1 MLLPGASPACLQSPP
16 PTTTSKPSL
25 GTEIICSR
33 DGGLAGGSSSAVS
46 RLSPPQGGIVAHGLD
61 CDHIDVPFQPFC
73 ADTSP
78 TPPSPSITT
87 YSLKRLLFVSSE
99 DFCRYF
105 KLNSNRAFKV
115 KIARKFRHFWKIL
128 SNPGLLYTCIQAITL
143 IYMYQSR
150 NHIS

>member
-1 MLLPGASPACLQSPP
+1 MLQSIKRATMPQSTVNQCSAIAP
-16 PTTTSKPSL
+16 SIPSVPSKSTTTATSKPSL

-78 TPPSPSITT
+78 TPPSSRFTT
-87 YSLKRLLFVSSE
+87 YSL
-99 DFCRYF
+99 
-105 KLNSNRAFKV
+105 
-115 KIARKFRHFWKIL
+115 
-128 SNPGLLYTCIQAITL
+128 
-143 IYMYQSR
+143 
-150 NHIS
+150 